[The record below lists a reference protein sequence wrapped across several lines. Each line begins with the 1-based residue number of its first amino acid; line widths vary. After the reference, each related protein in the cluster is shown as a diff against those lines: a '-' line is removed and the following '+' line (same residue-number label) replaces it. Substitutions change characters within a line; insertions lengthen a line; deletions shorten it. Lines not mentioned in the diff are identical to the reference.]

1 VNQSATKSVNA
12 RQNNLP
18 EKVNIIP
25 SSIIPH
31 QKLIPSHNMLSKTRP
46 NSLILSLRIPRL
58 DPANTGLLGKRAG
71 FHIRADTRLVVAI
84 KVRVLFVE
92 HAVDFQDVAIA
103 SRALELVAG
112 AIKAEDECFL
122 RGEDPMPV
130 LVARSVGRCAVGFFA
145 TRAGFP
151 WSLLLLFWLMAVRFL
166 GSVDS
171 WLRIRSFG

>member
-1 VNQSATKSVNA
+1 MNQSATKSVNA

-18 EKVNIIP
+18 EKVDIIP

-58 DPANTGLLGKRAG
+58 DPANTGLFGKRAG

-103 SRALELVAG
+103 SGSLELVAG
-112 AIKAEDECFL
+112 AIEAEDECFL
-122 RGEDPMPV
+122 RGEDSMSV

-145 TRAGFP
+145 ARA
-151 WSLLLLFWLMAVRFL
+151 
-166 GSVDS
+166 
-171 WLRIRSFG
+171 